1 MNEHLL
7 LDGRTV
13 VTWSKG
19 RSNRQ
24 QRRSFLRDKSLSVP
38 NLIERVL
45 AMTAPLVPHAP
56 APDRDR
62 LFLVDSMN
70 NRRTVLLIPNYLVE
84 AHVRKFVRRHSLLN
98 GAGSPMALTCPAS
111 APVRQI

>member
-1 MNEHLL
+1 MGQSSTREIPPCNTGDLDSLYDRDRRAELCQPEALRHLRRDCMNEHLL

-56 APDRDR
+56 AP
-62 LFLVDSMN
+62 
-70 NRRTVLLIPNYLVE
+70 I
-84 AHVRKFVRRHSLLN
+84 
-98 GAGSPMALTCPAS
+98 GSVVPG
-111 APVRQI
+111 R